1 MARSTATD
9 RPKGLPRELTSFV
22 GRRRELREAKQA
34 LASTALLTLTGPAG
48 VGKTRL
54 ALRVAAD
61 LRRAFPHGVWMVEL
75 ANLRDPALVA
85 QAVAHAV
92 GYRDVSA
99 RWLVS
104 SLADFLATR
113 RLLLILDNCEHLLDA
128 CAVLADALLRS
139 CPDLKIL
146 ATSREPL
153 GIGGEATLQVQPLSL
168 PAVGRAPPPEAL
180 LQSEAVRLF
189 VERAKAASPTFDLT
203 ASNGQAVATLCQ
215 RLDGIPLAIELA
227 AVRLRALT
235 VGQIL
240 NQMGDRFRLLTT
252 GSRAASPRQQTLR
265 AAVEWSFGLLS
276 EAERITWRRLSVFA
290 GGFELETTEDVCS
303 GDGLPRQAI
312 PELVASLVE
321 KSLVTRVE
329 DNLGARYRML
339 ETIRDFG
346 RERLRES
353 GEQPALQRRHR
364 DWYMGLARQVNEHSL
379 GPSQAEWWQR
389 ASVELPNLREALRFC
404 LTTPGQVQAGLSIA
418 ADLRFYWAWAAGNAR
433 EGRRWLDE
441 LLQLDPAPTPQR
453 GMALASSAFLAV
465 LQMDV
470 AAAAAERAEAARALA
485 TRLGDD
491 LALCFVLVVMGL
503 GALFARKLEEATTL
517 LEDALRGWE
526 RLGDRRHLPMTLNT
540 LGAVWSFRG
549 DSARAIELF
558 RASASISKQL
568 GDRYFQASA
577 SQIEGMERWKL
588 GELEAAAAL
597 ITESIRLMH
606 GLGDMYQVAMS
617 VEALAWIT
625 MSGGEFARASRLMG
639 GAQRLFEETGTLVY
653 PPWDQYH
660 DACTRQGRTRLG
672 DAQFDR
678 LFQSGR
684 QASTETLMSLALQE
698 QAEQVPQPRAE
709 RAGITALTR
718 REQEIAGLVAQ
729 GLSNR
734 DIAST
739 LVISQRTAETH
750 VEHILT
756 KLGFTSRAQ
765 IAAWVA
771 ERQQPA
777 VESLPNPAQR

>member
-34 LASTALLTLTGPAG
+34 LSSTALLTLTGPAG

-54 ALRVAAD
+54 ALRAAAE

-92 GYRDVSA
+92 GYRDLSA

-128 CAVLADALLRS
+128 CAVVADALLRS

-153 GIGGEATLQVQPLSL
+153 RIGGEATLQVQPLSL
-168 PAVGRAPPPEAL
+168 PAVGRAPPLQAL
-180 LQSEAVRLF
+180 LQYEAVRLF

-203 ASNGQAVATLCQ
+203 VDNGEAVATLCR

-240 NQMGDRFRLLTT
+240 DQMGDRFRLLTT

-265 AAVEWSFGLLS
+265 AAIGWSFGLLS

-290 GGFELETTEDVCS
+290 GGFEMEAAEAVCW
-303 GDGLPRQAI
+303 GDGLPREAVLD
-312 PELVASLVE
+312 LVASLVE

-339 ETIRDFG
+339 ETIRDYG

-364 DWYMGLARQVNEHSL
+364 DWYVGLARHVNKHSL

-389 ASVELPNLREALRFC
+389 ASVELPNLREALRYC
-404 LTTPGQVQAGLSIA
+404 LTTPGQARAGLSIA
-418 ADLRFYWAWAAGNAR
+418 SDLRFYWAWAAGNAR
-433 EGRRWLDE
+433 EGRRWLEE
-441 LLQLDPAPTPQR
+441 LLRLDPAPTPQR
-453 GMALASSAFLAV
+453 AMALASSAFLAV
-465 LQMDV
+465 LQMEV
-470 AAAAAERAEAARALA
+470 AAAAERAEAARALA
-485 TRLGDD
+485 TQLGDD
-491 LALCFVLVVMGL
+491 LVLCFVLVVMGL
-503 GALFARKLEEATTL
+503 GALFEQKLEEATTL
-517 LEDALRGWE
+517 LEEALRGWE
-526 RLGDRRHLPMTLNT
+526 RLDDRRHLPMTLNT
-540 LGAVWSFRG
+540 LGAVRSFRG

-597 ITESIRLMH
+597 IAESIRLMH
-606 GLGDMYQVAMS
+606 ALGDMYQVAMS

-625 MSGGEFARASRLMG
+625 MSGGEFARAGRLMG

-660 DACTRQGRTRLG
+660 DACTRQGRARLG

-684 QASTETLMSLALQE
+684 KTSTETLVSLALQE
-698 QAEQVPQPRAE
+698 QAERVPWPRAE
-709 RAGITALTR
+709 RVGSTELTR
-718 REQEIAGLVAQ
+718 REREIAGLVAQ

-739 LVISQRTAETH
+739 LIISQRTAETH

-777 VESLPNPAQR
+777 VEWHPNPARR